1 MPDPRDAT
9 VLLCIAPHTGYSESN
24 TVAVLDIG
32 PFVSLA
38 WRPSA
43 PYTAVMSALR
53 TALLSISLT
62 LVACSSSGDSSPS
75 LDAGPETS
83 NPIVPEIA
91 AFPFPSDFYLVEDAT
106 SATGRAVVIPE
117 AALPDRVPASALEGM
132 DGFSRI
138 PVIATYIPGGIDPT
152 SLLALDDHEG
162 STAATAPV
170 LLIEE
175 GTWQAIP
182 ILAESDLTADRDE
195 DRALLIRPLR
205 LLDEN
210 KGYVVVVRNTIRNAA
225 GETPVPSLATSALLD
240 GTTTEDPSIEA
251 QRTAFELVTKA
262 LDERS
267 IDATEVVQA
276 WSFHTRSEAQVT
288 GALLTIQDLAN
299 EAALG
304 EYEILS
310 DEIQKLEGGATNR
323 QIVATFKAPNF
334 INEDGYLAR
343 NANGELEQSGTRDV
357 EFSITIPS
365 TVDEVRPVIVYG
377 HGFFGSYR
385 QATRGSVTDIGHEYR
400 FSAVGTNLGFNE
412 DNESMTIQSITRL
425 AVFGK
430 LVADI
435 QQNMAN
441 QTSLARLVR
450 EVLANDI
457 EQSVDGG
464 PAFKVFDPGSVHYY
478 GISNGGTFGT
488 LATATSPQFER
499 AVLMVGGG
507 GLIHFLERAV
517 NWREFSGIVNQAFR
531 EPRERQLAFS
541 IIQMMLDP
549 IDPINYS
556 EHLVHDRFPGRGP
569 LAALV
574 VMAVN
579 DSQVRNLVSEWVART
594 ADLPLIVPSPKDVYG
609 LRTKTAEAPG
619 LDELGGFVVYDE
631 NVTPSPLGN
640 TPPLEDN
647 DTHGTL
653 RYVPAY
659 RSQLGTF
666 LDTGRIVQFCDEAC
680 DPE

>member
-1 MPDPRDAT
+1 M
-9 VLLCIAPHTGYSESN
+9 G
-24 TVAVLDIG
+24 IG

-38 WRPSA
+38 RRRLP
-43 PYTAVMSALR
+43 PYTTGMSALR
-53 TALLSISLT
+53 TTLLAISLT
-62 LVACSSSGDSSPS
+62 LAACGSSSDPTETF
-75 LDAGPETS
+75 DAGPETS

-91 AFPFPSDFYLVEDAT
+91 AFPFPSDFYLVEDST
-106 SATGRAVVIPE
+106 TATGRRVEIPE
-117 AALPDRVPASALEGM
+117 AALPDRVPAAVVEGM

-138 PVIATYIPGGIDPT
+138 PVIATYFPGGIDPA
-152 SLLALDDHEG
+152 SLLALDDHAG
-162 STAATAPV
+162 STASDAPV

-175 GTWQAIP
+175 GTWVAVP
-182 ILAESDLTADRDE
+182 ILAESDLTADLDE

-210 KGYVVVVRNTIRNAA
+210 KGYVVVVRNTVRNFA
-225 GETPVPSLATSALLD
+225 GETPTPSLAMQALLD
-240 GTTTEDPSIEA
+240 GTVTEDASIEA
-251 QRTAFELVTKA
+251 QRDAFSLVTEA
-262 LDERS
+262 LAEQGIES
-267 IDATEVVQA
+267 SEVVQA

-288 GALLTIQDLAN
+288 SALLTIQDLAN

-304 EYEILS
+304 EYEIIS
-310 DEIQKLEGGATNR
+310 DEIQKLEGGASNR
-323 QIVATFKAPNF
+323 QLVATFKAPNF
-334 INEDGYLAR
+334 LDEDGYLAR
-343 NANGELEQSGTRDV
+343 DANGDLEQRGTRDV
-357 EFSITIPS
+357 EFSMTIPS

-412 DNESMTIQSITRL
+412 DNEAMTLQSITKL
-425 AVFGK
+425 GVFGK

-441 QTSLARLVR
+441 QTALARLVR

-457 EQSVDGG
+457 EHSFDGG
-464 PAFKVFDPGSVHYY
+464 PAFKPFDTANVHYY

-499 AVLMVGGG
+499 AALMVGGG

-549 IDPINYS
+549 IDPMNYS
-556 EHLVHDRFPGRGP
+556 ERLVHNRFPGRGP

-594 ADLPLIVPSPKDVYG
+594 ADLPLVVPSPKDIFG
-609 LRTKTAEAPG
+609 LRTKSAEAPG

-640 TPPLEDN
+640 IPPLEDN

-653 RYVPAY
+653 RYVPAF
-659 RSQLGTF
+659 RTQLGTF
-666 LDTGRIVQFCDEAC
+666 LDTGKIIQFCDGAC